1 MIAISRTVFE
11 DEDYVRRTLR
21 KGVEVLEEIMG
32 QARDIPHVFV
42 VVDPEFLDPE
52 AESKRKAPVLG
63 LNWRG
68 VIKLRHFA
76 GGVYYHEL
84 GHFFYPGYPRW
95 LSEGGAEFLE
105 SYALNLSEGRLHRSI
120 EDSRASIERSRELC
134 VAHGASD
141 IHNWNRIWM
150 EAREKDIPLHR
161 DLNFCDYTLGETFM
175 WGMYDAIGR
184 DATLATM
191 RDIFNLPF
199 STPLLEEKV
208 YRSFLANV
216 PAGKEDEFREVYSR
230 LHGGPIPD
238 G

>member
-1 MIAISRTVFE
+1 
-11 DEDYVRRTLR
+11 
-21 KGVEVLEEIMG
+21 
-32 QARDIPHVFV
+32 
-42 VVDPEFLDPE
+42 
-52 AESKRKAPVLG
+52 
-63 LNWRG
+63 
-68 VIKLRHFA
+68 
-76 GGVYYHEL
+76 
-84 GHFFYPGYPRW
+84 
-95 LSEGGAEFLE
+95 
-105 SYALNLSEGRLHRSI
+105 
-120 EDSRASIERSRELC
+120 
-134 VAHGASD
+134 
-141 IHNWNRIWM
+141 M